1 MPRGQATKRRP
12 GGFPAKGTPPSVPYE
27 QVMRSIQYTLD
38 EEINKKGGEARAEIL
53 NNMEGNLA
61 TVQALATGIKVQQPL
76 ATDKGFV
83 CNRCGSPVTEVVYT
97 VPPFWPA
104 LRWLGEWAR
113 QLVKEEPNKGRVV
126 HELSPETIAAL
137 RTRIFDETPDVPLL
151 PERNADG
158 VVNLHDEVSV
168 DWHDDNE
175 DPS

>member
-1 MPRGQATKRRP
+1 M
-12 GGFPAKGTPPSVPYE
+12 
-27 QVMRSIQYTLD
+27 QYTLN
-38 EEINKKGGEARAEIL
+38 EEIIKKGDAARGEIL
-53 NNMEGNLA
+53 DNMAGNLE

-137 RTRIFDETPDVPLL
+137 RTHIFEETPEVGLL
-151 PERNADG
+151 PERNEDG
-158 VVNLHDEVSV
+158 VVNLHDEVSA
-168 DWHDDNE
+168 DWHDDDTE
-175 DPS
+175 DTS